1 MVAVAK
7 KFEEVG
13 VGLEGADV
21 PAAVAAIDIEAEM
34 GGAGA
39 ISPAKQLQEQLVAEW
54 DGSEEKFPARYVTA
68 TVAVICLASWFGAY
82 MFYASL

>member
-7 KFEEVG
+7 KFEDVG
-13 VGLEGADV
+13 VGFGGADS
-21 PAAVAAIDIEAEM
+21 PAAVAAIDVAAET
-34 GGAGA
+34 GGTGVD
-39 ISPAKQLQEQLVAEW
+39 SPAKQLQDQLVAEW
-54 DGSEEKFPARYVTA
+54 DGREEKFPARYVTA